1 MKLLKDLYR
10 HYIRS
15 NTFEK
20 GAALSYYTVFSFLPI
35 TMIITSIL
43 GILFKEDA
51 ISGELNKVLIS
62 IVGDQGAL
70 QFDDIIKNQH
80 LYHNN
85 KFTAII
91 GFGTLLLA
99 ATGMFNQI
107 QKSLNAIWGL
117 KAKPE
122 KSALNYFARHIT
134 SFLILIIIGCIVLLS
149 TTINSLFY
157 KYSSKMPDAFVNAHL
172 YEHLISFFLITLLF
186 AVLFRFIGTAIV
198 PWKNA
203 LVSAGFTSILFLIGK
218 IAIGIY
224 IAHSDIKSTF
234 GAASIIALLMM
245 WVYYSSQILFIGASF
260 AYVFGQKIGFE
271 IKPTNQAVRYVQ
283 KEIREK

>member
-1 MKLLKDLYR
+1 MKLLKDLYL

-35 TMIITSIL
+35 IMIMTSIL

-51 ISGELNKVLIS
+51 VSGELNRVLTS
-62 IVGDQGAL
+62 IVGDQGAIQL
-70 QFDDIIKNQH
+70 DEIIKNQH
-80 LYHNN
+80 LYHDNI
-85 KFTAII
+85 FTTII
-91 GFGTLLLA
+91 VFGTLLLA

-117 KAKPE
+117 KAKQE
-122 KSALNYFARHIT
+122 KSVFNYFARHIT
-134 SFLILIIIGCIVLLS
+134 SFLTLIVVGCILLLS
-149 TTINSLFY
+149 TIINGFFY
-157 KYSSKMPDAFVNAHL
+157 KFSSKLPDAFVHAHL
-172 YEHLISFFLITLLF
+172 YENLISFFLITLLF
-186 AVLFRFIGTAIV
+186 AVLFRFIRTAIV

-203 LVSAGFTSILFLIGK
+203 LVSAGFTSILFFIGK

-234 GAASIIALLMM
+234 GAASIIALLMI
-245 WVYYSSQILFIGASF
+245 WVYYSSQIFFIGASF
-260 AYVFGQKIGFE
+260 AYVFGQKTGFE
-271 IKPTNQAVRYVQ
+271 IKPTDQAVRYEL
-283 KEIREK
+283 KEFRE